1 MKKLKFISLIICIS
15 VNYCLSAQNNTA
27 DTLPTKIPYQW
38 VSYQA
43 KIDLTFEKNT
53 QHCQLFFVNRIDS
66 IIYLNLNF
74 SGIELGRMVLTPD
87 SIIFVNKVEKSY
99 YRGDYALLRN
109 LLMVD
114 VDFYMLQAIFNGVDF
129 PHFVGQSAVVKENE
143 LSRFIFNDRIMPLR
157 NTHFYQ
163 EISLNSSNRISE
175 NRFEDLTTRNQAVVS
190 YSDYTDE
197 NALFFFNK
205 LIIKQEEKQF
215 ELKAALRKVKFDVVG
230 TTGIAIPDKFS
241 EIKFD

>member
-1 MKKLKFISLIICIS
+1 MKKLKFIVIIICIS
-15 VNYCLSAQNNTA
+15 ISYCLSAQNNAT

-43 KIDLTFEKNT
+43 KIDLTFEKTT

-87 SIIFVNKVEKSY
+87 SILFVNKIEGSY

-109 LLMVD
+109 LLMLD
-114 VDFYMLQAIFNGVDF
+114 FDFYMIQSVFNGVDF
-129 PHFVGQSAVVKENE
+129 PHFTGQPTVVIENG
-143 LSRFIFNDRIMPLR
+143 LSQFIFSDRIMPMR
-157 NTHFYQ
+157 NTHFQQ
-163 EISLNSSNRISE
+163 EIKLNNSNCIAE
-175 NRFEDLTTRNQAVVS
+175 NRFEDLTTRNQAIIH
-190 YSDYTDE
+190 YSDYADIDSV
-197 NALFFFNK
+197 FFFNN

-215 ELKAALRKVKFDVVG
+215 ELKAALRKVKFNVIG
-230 TTGIAIPDKFS
+230 PTGITISAKFS